1 MCLAVPGK
9 VLEVWDKDQT
19 RMANVD
25 FGGVVKEVCL
35 EFVPDLQVD
44 EYTIVHVGFA
54 LQRLDE
60 KSAMETLAI
69 FEQLGELDME
79 FGDPWARAAR
89 DAGAVPSEEA
99 TP

>member
-9 VLEVWDKDQT
+9 VLEIWEKDET

-35 EFVPDLQVD
+35 EFVPDIEVD

-60 KSAMETLAI
+60 KSALETLAL
-69 FEQLGELDME
+69 FKEMGELDLE
-79 FGDPWARAAR
+79 FGDAWARAAKES
-89 DAGAVPSEEA
+89 GQEA